1 MINEQ
6 SWDEIKE
13 SLKVGTQLKGVVA
26 KHFPFGIFVSLP
38 GIKFTGLVQISD
50 FKDEGHMTPSDY
62 PALGSSVD
70 VVVLAF
76 KETGQQ
82 IWLGMKPSQLNQSK

>member
-1 MINEQ
+1 MISEQ

-13 SLKVGTQLKGVVA
+13 SLKVGTKLKGVVT
-26 KHFPFGIFVSLP
+26 KHFPFGIFVFLP
-38 GIKFTGLVQISD
+38 HIEFTGIVQIPD

-62 PALGSSVD
+62 PAVGSSVN

-76 KETGQQ
+76 KEAGQQ
-82 IWLGMKPSQLNQSK
+82 IWLSMKPSQLNQSK